1 MRRHHRQLKPR
12 ASKLC
17 RFPQSGARWMSHIIL
32 FLASEG
38 MILTRSL
45 PVRQRSAG
53 FERQTIWGHN
63 ETSDSY
69 SVYNVDIHHQSS
81 SRPTAI
87 LATSLPGSSGA
98 ATHIR
103 KSPSLHRQSPERP
116 FLLKQCGRLT
126 QFDDLALIHH
136 NDQII
141 VDNSRYPMCD
151 GQDCGI
157 IEV

>member
-1 MRRHHRQLKPR
+1 MFRTLNDVRHRYLFLPSAISLLFGSCQASSSEGCRWLNSLERRHHCQLKPR
-12 ASKLC
+12 ASNLC
-17 RFPQSGARWMSHIIL
+17 RFPQSGARWVSHTIL

-69 SVYNVDIHHQSS
+69 SVYNVDIHHQYSG
-81 SRPTAI
+81 RPTPI
-87 LATSLPGSSGA
+87 LATTLSRSSGA

-116 FLLKQCGRLT
+116 FLLK
-126 QFDDLALIHH
+126 
-136 NDQII
+136 
-141 VDNSRYPMCD
+141 
-151 GQDCGI
+151 
-157 IEV
+157 